1 MRRYLVPTIIG
12 SIVGIVIAP
21 VVGPTLGRLLR
32 PVAQGTIKTG
42 VAVYNRGR
50 VLGAELVENVED
62 MVAEAQAQLRNPD
75 SES

>member
-1 MRRYLVPTIIG
+1 MRRYVVPTIIG
-12 SIVGIVIAP
+12 SIVGIIIAP

-50 VLGAELVENVED
+50 VLGAELAENVED
-62 MVAEAQAQLRNPD
+62 MVAEAQAQLRD
-75 SES
+75 TETKS